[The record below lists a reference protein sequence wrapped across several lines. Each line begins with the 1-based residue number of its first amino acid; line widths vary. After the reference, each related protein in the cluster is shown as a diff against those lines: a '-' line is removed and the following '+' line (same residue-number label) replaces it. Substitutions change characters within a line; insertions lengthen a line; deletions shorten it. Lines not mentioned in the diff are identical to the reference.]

1 MVCLSAAIESSDI
14 RNNGWDSAGSPS
26 RLWPPGP
33 PLDKDC
39 SLVRLSTLHPGRCW
53 TKGMKCPARIGCGER
68 KQDACELSDGIYG

>member
-39 SLVRLSTLHPGRCW
+39 SLVRLSTLHRGKCW
-53 TKGMKCPARIGCGER
+53 TGGDEMPSPNRVRRKEAGC
-68 KQDACELSDGIYG
+68 Q